1 MDSGLFIL
9 LLLLTP
15 PARQPRQKRQSS
27 ASEVS
32 TNTVGTLEAIIRRLQ
47 FGEVMFGDPVVN
59 AVIMTVLVALPLIQV
74 PATLDVTVV
83 VGPTVTEPIDCTVD
97 D

>member
-1 MDSGLFIL
+1 
-9 LLLLTP
+9 
-15 PARQPRQKRQSS
+15 
-27 ASEVS
+27 
-32 TNTVGTLEAIIRRLQ
+32 
-47 FGEVMFGDPVVN
+47 MFGDPVVN